1 MKSNA
6 MKVLRDN
13 NGNKYRFSSEKFH
26 LALSNKKENDRQN
39 DIKSSMSILKRA
51 IAERCYITEEAVK
64 KWESGH
70 NGPSSMDQVMIS
82 AEVLGVPYT
91 ELLDS
96 VKKTDENSSVSVKN
110 RQLIDTI
117 FRESLTV
124 LMQKAKFNTE
134 VEDRCV
140 RRTQFK
146 KNRQDTIERLQNL
159 VGEVDGYA
167 LSTSPF
173 IRSTLK
179 RILIEMQTLVDD
191 RVPEMWHDLT
201 EDAGSYESGIVFAY
215 YGSDRNAIF
224 NDDEIIARAYLFDE
238 IDFADELGLDDV
250 RYLDDEFDKIDDFHE
265 YASYGYQGELNI
277 TPDMVYGY
285 CLSNYLKKVFMYYF
299 PTEIG
304 EC

>member
-6 MKVLRDN
+6 MKVLCDN
-13 NGNKYRFSSEKFH
+13 KGNKYRFSAEKFH
-26 LALSNKKENDRQN
+26 LALSNKKENDHQN
-39 DIKSSMSILKRA
+39 NIKSSMSMLKRR
-51 IAERCYITEEAVK
+51 IAEKCFISEEAVK
-64 KWESGH
+64 KWEIGH

-146 KNRQDTIERLQNL
+146 NNSQDTIERLQNL

-215 YGSDRNAIF
+215 YGCDRNAI
-224 NDDEIIARAYLFDE
+224 E
-238 IDFADELGLDDV
+238 
-250 RYLDDEFDKIDDFHE
+250 
-265 YASYGYQGELNI
+265 
-277 TPDMVYGY
+277 
-285 CLSNYLKKVFMYYF
+285 
-299 PTEIG
+299 
-304 EC
+304 